1 MINFDLTCNESKFP
15 QHLLIF
21 LLYYLFYAFLDS
33 DKGISLKWVDNYNVN
48 FMTVLRSDGLRCP
61 KVRGFD
67 LFVNIQ
73 MFQRYC
79 TLNQISL
86 NPGVFSNFILTTWS
100 TPQPIWAQHGGFQ
113 LHNNCI
119 RGPTTI
125 QNDAQETSISIFN
138 INSEAQPSA
147 TVLKFDLPPSY
158 DEVMNNH

>member
-1 MINFDLTCNESKFP
+1 MF
-15 QHLLIF
+15 IF
-21 LLYYLFYAFLDS
+21 LLHYLFYAFLDS

-67 LFVNIQ
+67 LFVNVQ

-86 NPGVFSNFILTTWS
+86 NPGAFLNFTLTAWS

-119 RGPTTI
+119 RGPITI
-125 QNDAQETSISIFN
+125 QNDTQETSISIFN
-138 INSEAQPSA
+138 IDSEAQPSA
-147 TVLKFDLPPSY
+147 PVLKFDLPPSY